1 MRPLHAA
8 YYEGADLVIQAAL
21 YMVGI
26 AQNHAFFDGNKR
38 TGYLSGMTFLR
49 LNGYPRI
56 RVGLRDPELGVALE
70 RVVGH
75 QMTFEAFVV
84 LLRERVG
91 RISGA

>member
-1 MRPLHAA
+1 MRPPHAA
-8 YYEGADLVIQAAL
+8 YYEGADLITQAAL

-26 AQNHAFFDGNKR
+26 AHNHAFVDANKR
-38 TGYLSGMTFLR
+38 TGYLAGMTFLR

-56 RVGLRDPELGVALE
+56 RVGLNDPGLGVALE

-75 QMTFEAFVV
+75 LMSFEEFVD

-91 RISGA
+91 DISGA